1 MSLMTSLFTG
11 ISGINANGIA
21 LSVIGNNIANS
32 NTVGYK
38 SSRTIFGEVLSQ
50 TLGGS
55 SSMQIGRGVN
65 VQAVEALFTQGSF
78 ETTSNPLDMAIEGDG
93 FFILRDPNGAIFYS
107 RAGQFHVDKDGNIVN
122 PEGLQLQGY
131 LISQSGQLGT
141 INVASIN
148 SPPNATTRVDISANL
163 DSREVILPAFD
174 VNNPDNTSNFSTSLT
189 VYDSLGNSH
198 LVTVYFRKAVEAP
211 TGNTWEWYAVVP
223 GTDTV
228 SGVAEVQAQ
237 GTLDFDN
244 TGALVQ
250 ESPVTYPLGGFNF
263 SGGAAPNQA
272 IAFDF
277 GQSITEGGSGVDG
290 TTQFGAPSSVLFQNQ
305 DGYTAGSLYSLV
317 VGNDGIITGVFTNG
331 QTRDIAQVALA
342 RFIAPTALAKVGR
355 NLYSESAASGQ
366 PIIGTPGTSGRGS
379 LISNSLEM
387 SNVDLADEFVKM
399 IAAQRGFQANAR
411 VVTATDDLLTELMN
425 IRR

>member
-38 SSRTIFGEVLSQ
+38 ASRAVFGEVLSQ
-50 TLGGS
+50 AMGGS
-55 SSMQIGRGVN
+55 SSLQIGRGVT
-65 VQAVEALFTQGSF
+65 VQAVIPLFGQGSF

-93 FFILRDPNGAIFYS
+93 FFILRDPSGAIFYS
-107 RAGQFHVDKDGNIVN
+107 RAGQFNIDKDGNIVN
-122 PEGLQLQGY
+122 PDGLELQGY
-131 LISQSGQLGT
+131 LIQQSGQLGT

-148 SPPNATTRVDISANL
+148 SPPNQTTRVDISANL
-163 DSREVILPAFD
+163 DSRESILPAFD

-198 LVTVYFRKAVEAP
+198 LVTVYFRKAAETA

-223 GTDTV
+223 STDTV
-228 SGVAEVQAQ
+228 SGNAEIQAQ
-237 GTLDFDN
+237 GTLQFDN
-244 TGALVQ
+244 SGALIS
-250 ESPVTYPLGGFNF
+250 ESAVTYPTGGFNF
-263 SGGAAPNQA
+263 SGGAASNQI

-277 GQSITEGGSGVDG
+277 GQSVAEGGTGLDG

-305 DGYTAGSLYSLV
+305 DGYTAGSLYSLIV
-317 VGNDGIITGVFTNG
+317 DENGMITGIFTNG
-331 QTRDIAQVALA
+331 QTRQIAQVALA
-342 RFIAPTALAKVGR
+342 RFIAPTGLAKVGR
-355 NLYSESAASGQ
+355 NLFSESASSGQ
-366 PIIGTPGTSGRGS
+366 PIIGTPGTSGRGT
-379 LISNSLEM
+379 LVANSLEM

-411 VVTATDDLLTELMN
+411 VITATDDLLTELMS